1 MQKAHQNYGFLES
14 AIIDCLI
21 EKIICTRLLKNAPI
35 KELVKFWRL
44 ARDKRRFYGNRQT
57 TKNQQS

>member
-21 EKIICTRLLKNAPI
+21 EKIIGARL
-35 KELVKFWRL
+35 F
-44 ARDKRRFYGNRQT
+44 
-57 TKNQQS
+57 